1 MTKPHAIKFSKIADM
16 IKNEP
21 DKPKLFMRTRFKG
34 LNTNVPLEIVLINKT
49 DYLIKLNFYD
59 YLPKPA
65 PQTAIPIANERL
77 FSK

>member
-34 LNTNVPLEIVLINKT
+34 LNTNVPIEIVLTK
-49 DYLIKLNFYD
+49 LITKENQFFI
-59 YLPKPA
+59 
-65 PQTAIPIANERL
+65 TI
-77 FSK
+77 